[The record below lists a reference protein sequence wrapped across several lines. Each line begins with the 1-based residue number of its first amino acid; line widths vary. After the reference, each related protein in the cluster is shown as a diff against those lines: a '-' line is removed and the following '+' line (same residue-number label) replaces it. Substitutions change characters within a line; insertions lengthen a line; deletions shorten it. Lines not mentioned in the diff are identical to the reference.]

1 MKKIILSLAGVLAAT
16 AFAPQASAVPS
27 FARQTGMACV
37 ACHQQHFPI
46 LNKFGQAFKASG
58 YTMMGAQGK
67 VEGEHISLPDTLNS
81 SMLLKMRYQ
90 KAGGASADPAT
101 TLSGENTNGGEWQIP
116 DEFSLFFAGRI
127 AENIGFMFEGNTNA
141 AAVLAGFKIPFVFE
155 AGNAKLMVI
164 PYMTDALG
172 SSYGFEQASTG
183 AVRGVRWAEHRTDIA
198 AQQYVG
204 TDGAATGFAF
214 VALNDMGYINV
225 SRWSPNFL
233 AGARAGAAYN
243 EPAATPHSG
252 AIALKS
258 NYLRI
263 AATPTV
269 GDWDMHIGVQS
280 WSGTSHVD
288 GADALGASGTYG
300 LLDTKATAV
309 DFQAHG
315 QAGGKD
321 LGVYATWAKAPK
333 ADAGGN
339 LNLFNMDSATVVGG
353 VVTAINGRAEDR
365 TAFTIGADYSVI
377 PGTLH
382 VGAAIRSAKS
392 GRADNPTTTIGG
404 GDNSLTLAAVYD
416 LAQNVALH
424 VNYSKRSGSAYNT
437 NASTTAKAANS
448 LATFML
454 EAAW

>member
-1 MKKIILSLAGVLAAT
+1 
-16 AFAPQASAVPS
+16 
-27 FARQTGMACV
+27 
-37 ACHQQHFPI
+37 
-46 LNKFGQAFKASG
+46 
-58 YTMMGAQGK
+58 MMGAQGK
-67 VEGEHISLPDTLNS
+67 VEGEHISLPDTLNA
-81 SMLLKMRYQ
+81 SMLLKARYQ
-90 KAGGASADPAT
+90 KAGGVAIGTDPVAVAAEAA

-141 AAVLAGFKIPFVFE
+141 PAVLAGFKMPFVFE
-155 AGNAKLMVI
+155 AGDAKLMVI

-183 AVRGVRWAEHRTDIA
+183 AVRGVRWAEHRTDIS
-198 AQQYVG
+198 AQQYIG

-214 VALNDMGYINV
+214 VALSDLGYINV

-233 AGARAGAAYN
+233 AGARAGAN
-243 EPAATPHSG
+243 NSTVGTQPHTG

-269 GDWDMHIGVQS
+269 GDWDMHIGAQS
-280 WSGTSHVD
+280 WNGTSHVE
-288 GADALGASGTYG
+288 GAGTLGIGAAYG
-300 LLDTKATAV
+300 LVDTKATAI
-309 DFQAHG
+309 DFQG
-315 QAGGKD
+315 FTQVGGKD
-321 LGVYATWAKAPK
+321 LGVYATWAKSPK

-339 LNLFNMDSATVVGG
+339 PNWFNMTWNAAGT
-353 VVTAINGRAEDR
+353 TLAGRAEDR

-377 PGTLH
+377 PNTLH
-382 VGAAIRSAKS
+382 VGAAYRKAKS
-392 GRADNPTTTIGG
+392 GVADSPTTTIGG
-404 GDNSLTLAAVYD
+404 GDNSITLAAVYD

-437 NASTTAKAANS
+437 SATTGAKAANS

>member
-1 MKKIILSLAGVLAAT
+1 MKKIILSLASVMAAT
-16 AFAPQASAVPS
+16 AFAPEAAAVPS
-27 FARQTGMACV
+27 FARQTGMACN

-46 LNKFGQAFKASG
+46 LSKFGQAFKASG

-67 VEGEHISLPDTLNS
+67 VEGEHISIPDTLNS

-90 KAGGASADPAT
+90 KAGGASADTAA

-116 DEFSLFFAGRI
+116 DEFSLFFGGRI

-155 AGNAKLMVI
+155 AGNAKLSVV

-183 AVRGVRWAEHRTDIA
+183 AVRGVRWAEHRTDIS

-204 TDGAATGFAF
+204 TDGAATGVAF
-214 VALNDMGYINV
+214 VALNDMGYINF

-233 AGARAGAAYN
+233 AGARAGATQLAG
-243 EPAATPHSG
+243 TQVHTG
-252 AIALKS
+252 TIALKS
-258 NYLRI
+258 NYVRI

-269 GDWDMHIGVQS
+269 GDWNMHIGAQS

-288 GADALGASGTYG
+288 GAGALGASGTYG
-300 LLDTKATAV
+300 LVDTKATAV

-321 LGVYATWAKAPK
+321 LGVYATWAKSPK

-339 LNLFNMDSATVVGG
+339 LNWFNMSNLA
-353 VVTAINGRAEDR
+353 GRAEDR

-377 PGTLH
+377 PSTLH
-382 VGAAIRSAKS
+382 LGAAYRNAKN
-392 GRADNPTTTIGG
+392 GAADNPTTTIGG
-404 GDNSLTLAAVYD
+404 GDNSITLTAVYD

-437 NASTTAKAANS
+437 NASTGAKAANS